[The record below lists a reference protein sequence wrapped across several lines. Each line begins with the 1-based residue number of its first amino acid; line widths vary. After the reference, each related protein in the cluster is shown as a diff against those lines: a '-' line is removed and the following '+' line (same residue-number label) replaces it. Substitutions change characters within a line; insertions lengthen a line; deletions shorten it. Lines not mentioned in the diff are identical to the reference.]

1 MHNVRF
7 SEQHGY
13 MIILCKAPLA
23 QCLTLS
29 KSSINAKKK
38 KKIAIFQLF
47 SHVWLCNP
55 MECSPSFT
63 CPSPSPRVSSNSS
76 PMSQLCHP
84 TISSSVISF
93 CSYFQSFSALGPFPM
108 SQLFAS
114 GDQSIGAS
122 PSVLSMNSQDWFPL
136 GLTCLIALQSKGL
149 ARVFSNTAVQKHQ
162 FFSA

>member
-1 MHNVRF
+1 MQKKKICYLSIVQ
-7 SEQHGY
+7 S
-13 MIILCKAPLA
+13 
-23 QCLTLS
+23 CLTLQPHGMQY
-29 KSSINAKKK
+29 AR
-38 KKIAIFQLF
+38 L
-47 SHVWLCNP
+47 P
-55 MECSPSFT
+55 
-63 CPSPSPRVSSNSS
+63 CPSPSPRVFLNSS

-84 TISSSVISF
+84 TISSSVIPF
-93 CSYFQSFSALGPFPM
+93 CSYFQSFSALGSFPM

-149 ARVFSNTAVQKHQ
+149 ARVFSNTTVQKHQ